1 MNSIISRQHW
11 FHDMS
16 MLKRD
21 QEAAVMSSAQ
31 VLNTISLRISE
42 FSIAD
47 PSHLVSTLVDIFALA
62 EHLVTLIFAHN
73 KPCWERL
80 CASCL
85 LRDLYGEFC
94 FTYIKA
100 QENVIEELKVLC
112 KALDSLSKEIFAL
125 AVFNNSHLINYFQK
139 ENHFPLVLLSEFRR
153 L

>member
-1 MNSIISRQHW
+1 
-11 FHDMS
+11 MS

-73 KPCWERL
+73 KPC
-80 CASCL
+80 
-85 LRDLYGEFC
+85 
-94 FTYIKA
+94 
-100 QENVIEELKVLC
+100 
-112 KALDSLSKEIFAL
+112 
-125 AVFNNSHLINYFQK
+125 
-139 ENHFPLVLLSEFRR
+139 
-153 L
+153 